1 MARKKRFG
9 FGINTL
15 INWGAS
21 VVIIGL
27 MFKILHFKGGEWMI
41 GVGLAVEAVLFF
53 IMGFLSAEEDVDWT
67 RVYPEL
73 DEDFKGELPTR
84 SVQQVQVAQPAA
96 IGNTAALDKL
106 LQDAKIDENLIGNLG
121 DGLRSFGDKVAA
133 ISKVADT
140 ATATN
145 QFADKLNAAATGA
158 SQLSHAFERAA
169 ADLQTFNESAT
180 DMQQF
185 KEQVNTFNKNLTSL
199 NSIYG
204 GMLSAM
210 NPASGNRS

>member
-1 MARKKRFG
+1 MAKRKKFG

-27 MFKILHFKGGEWMI
+27 MFKILHLKGGEWMI
-41 GVGLAVEAVLFF
+41 GIGLAVEALLFF
-53 IMGFLSAEEDVDWT
+53 VMGFMASEQEVDWT

-73 DEDFKGELPTR
+73 DESFNGELPKR
-84 SVQQVQVAQPAA
+84 STNTVAVAQPVAS
-96 IGNTAALDKL
+96 GNTAALDQL
-106 LQDAKIDENLIGNLG
+106 LKNAKIDENLIGTLG
-121 DGLRSFGDKVAA
+121 DGLRTFGDKVAS

-145 QFADKLNAAATGA
+145 EFASKLNTATAGV
-158 SQLSHAFERAA
+158 SQLSTAFEKAS
-169 ADLQTFNESAT
+169 ADLNAFNQASA

-199 NSIYG
+199 NAVYG
-204 GMLSAM
+204 NMLSAM
-210 NPASGNRS
+210 NVNRS

>member
-1 MARKKRFG
+1 MAKKKKFS

-15 INWGAS
+15 INWGAT

-41 GVGLAVEAVLFF
+41 GIGLAVEACLFF
-53 IMGFLSAEEDVDWT
+53 LMGFISAEKDVDWT

-73 DEDFKGELPTR
+73 DEDYNGELPKRTA
-84 SVQQVQVAQPAA
+84 SVAAQPVAT
-96 IGNTAALDKL
+96 GNTAALDKL

-121 DGLRSFGDKVAA
+121 DGLRTFGDKVAA

-140 ATATN
+140 ASATN
-145 QFADKLNAAATGA
+145 QFADKLNAASTGA

-169 ADLQTFNESAT
+169 ADLQTFNESAA

-185 KEQVNTFNKNLTSL
+185 KEQVSTFNKNLSSL
-199 NSIYG
+199 NAIYG
-204 GMLSAM
+204 NMLSAM
-210 NPASGNRS
+210 NTNRS

>member
-1 MARKKRFG
+1 MAKKKRFG

-15 INWGAS
+15 INWGAT

-41 GVGLAVEAVLFF
+41 GIGLAVEAFLFF
-53 IMGFLSAEEDVDWT
+53 IMGFISSEKDVDWT

-73 DEDFKGELPTR
+73 DEDFKGELPNR
-84 SVQQVQVAQPAA
+84 AAPQVVAQPTA
-96 IGNTAALDKL
+96 IGNTAALDRL
-106 LQDAKIDENLIGNLG
+106 LQNAKIDENLIGNLG

-145 QFADKLNAAATGA
+145 QFADKLNSASIGA

-169 ADLQTFNESAT
+169 SDLQTFNEASV

-185 KEQVNTFNKNLTSL
+185 KEQVGTFNKNLSSL
-199 NSIYG
+199 NAIYG
-204 GMLSAM
+204 NMLSAM
-210 NPASGNRS
+210 GANRS

>member
-1 MARKKRFG
+1 MAKKSKFG

-21 VVIIGL
+21 VVIVGL

-41 GVGLAVEAVLFF
+41 GIGLAVEALLFF
-53 IMGFLSAEEDVDWT
+53 IMGFMAAEKDVDWT

-73 DEDFKGELPTR
+73 DEEFSGELPAR
-84 SVQQVQVAQPAA
+84 SVSSVAIAQTSNT
-96 IGNTAALDKL
+96 GNTAALDVL
-106 LQDAKIDENLIGNLG
+106 LQNAKIDENLIGNLG
-121 DGLRSFGDKVAA
+121 DGLRTFSDKVAS

-140 ATATN
+140 AVATN
-145 QFADKLNAAATGA
+145 QFADKLNAASTGA

-169 ADLQTFNESAT
+169 ADLQTFNEASG

-185 KEQVNTFNKNLTSL
+185 KEQVSAFNKNLSSL
-199 NSIYG
+199 NAVYG
-204 GMLSAM
+204 NMLSAM
-210 NPASGNRS
+210 NINNRA

>member
-1 MARKKRFG
+1 MAKKSKFG
-9 FGINTL
+9 FGINTF

-27 MFKILHFKGGEWMI
+27 MFKILRWPYGDWFI
-41 GVGLAVEAVLFF
+41 AVGLIVEAILFF
-53 IMGFLSAEEDVDWT
+53 IMGFLSAEKNVDWT

-73 DEDFKGELPTR
+73 DEEFNGELPTR
-84 SVQQVQVAQPAA
+84 NTPAIAVSQPVA

-121 DGLRSFGDKVAA
+121 DGLRSFGDKVSA

-145 QFADKLNAAATGA
+145 HFADKLNAASTGA

-169 ADLQTFNESAT
+169 ADLQTFNEASA

-185 KEQVNTFNKNLTSL
+185 KEQVSTFNKNLSSL
-199 NSIYG
+199 NAIYG
-204 GMLSAM
+204 NMLSAM
-210 NPASGNRS
+210 NTNRS

>member
-1 MARKKRFG
+1 MAKKGKFG

-21 VVIIGL
+21 VVIVGL

-41 GVGLAVEAVLFF
+41 GIGLAVEALLFF
-53 IMGFLSAEEDVDWT
+53 IMGFMAAEKDVDWT

-73 DEDFKGELPTR
+73 DEEFSGDLPKR
-84 SVQQVQVAQPAA
+84 SAQSVAIAQPNNA
-96 IGNTAALDKL
+96 GNTAALDML
-106 LQDAKIDENLIGNLG
+106 LQNAKIDENLIGNLG
-121 DGLRSFGDKVAA
+121 DGLRTFSDKVAS

-140 ATATN
+140 AVATN
-145 QFADKLNAAATGA
+145 QFADKLNAASTGA

-169 ADLQTFNESAT
+169 ADLQTFNEASG

-185 KEQVNTFNKNLTSL
+185 KEQVSAFNKNLSSL
-199 NSIYG
+199 NAVYG
-204 GMLSAM
+204 NMLSAM
-210 NPASGNRS
+210 NINNRA

>member
-1 MARKKRFG
+1 MAKKKKFG
-9 FGINTL
+9 FGINTF
-15 INWGAS
+15 INWGAT

-53 IMGFLSAEEDVDWT
+53 IMGFISAEKEVDWT

-73 DEDFKGELPTR
+73 DEDYNGELPKRTA
-84 SVQQVQVAQPAA
+84 SVAAQPVA

-121 DGLRSFGDKVAA
+121 DGLRTFGDKVAA

-140 ATATN
+140 ASATN
-145 QFADKLNAAATGA
+145 QFADKLNAASIGA
-158 SQLSHAFERAA
+158 SQLSHAFDRAA
-169 ADLQTFNESAT
+169 ADLQTFNESAA

-185 KEQVNTFNKNLTSL
+185 KEQVSTFNKNLSSL
-199 NSIYG
+199 NAIYG
-204 GMLSAM
+204 NMLSAM
-210 NPASGNRS
+210 SANRS

>member
-27 MFKILHFKGGEWMI
+27 MFKILHFKGGERMI

-53 IMGFLSAEEDVDWT
+53 IMGFLSAEQDVDWT

-73 DEDFKGELPTR
+73 DEEFKGELPIR
-84 SVQQVQVAQPAA
+84 SAPAVAVNTSAGM
-96 IGNTAALDKL
+96 GNTAALDKL

-121 DGLRSFGDKVAA
+121 DGLRS
-133 ISKVADT
+133 
-140 ATATN
+140 
-145 QFADKLNAAATGA
+145 
-158 SQLSHAFERAA
+158 
-169 ADLQTFNESAT
+169 
-180 DMQQF
+180 
-185 KEQVNTFNKNLTSL
+185 
-199 NSIYG
+199 
-204 GMLSAM
+204 
-210 NPASGNRS
+210 

>member
-1 MARKKRFG
+1 
-9 FGINTL
+9 
-15 INWGAS
+15 
-21 VVIIGL
+21 
-27 MFKILHFKGGEWMI
+27 MFKILYLPGGEWMI
-41 GVGLAVEAVLFF
+41 GIGLAVEAVLFF
-53 IMGFLSAEEDVDWT
+53 IMGFLSAEQDVDWT

-73 DEDFKGELPTR
+73 DEDYRGELPTR
-84 SVQQVQVAQPAA
+84 STSQAVSLPAA
-96 IGNTAALDKL
+96 VGNTAALDKL

-121 DGLRSFGDKVAA
+121 DGLRTFGDKVAA

-185 KEQVNTFNKNLTSL
+185 KEQVNTFNKNLSSL
-199 NSIYG
+199 NAIYG
-204 GMLSAM
+204 NMLSAM
-210 NPASGNRS
+210 NPNAGNRS

>member
-1 MARKKRFG
+1 MSKKKKFS

-15 INWGAS
+15 INWGAT

-41 GVGLAVEAVLFF
+41 GIGLAVEACLFF
-53 IMGFLSAEEDVDWT
+53 IMGFVSSEKDVDWT

-73 DEDFKGELPTR
+73 DEDYKGEPHSRVVTPNTTT
-84 SVQQVQVAQPAA
+84 SVST
-96 IGNTAALDKL
+96 GNTAALDAL
-106 LQDAKIDENLIGNLG
+106 LQNAKIDENLIANLG
-121 DGLRSFGDKVAA
+121 DGLRVFGDKVAS

-140 ATATN
+140 AVATN
-145 QFADKLNAAATGA
+145 QFADKLNSASEGAA
-158 SQLSHAFERAA
+158 QLSSAFERAS
-169 ADLQTFNESAT
+169 ADLKAFNEASV

-185 KEQVNTFNKNLTSL
+185 KEQVGAFNKNLSSL
-199 NSIYG
+199 NAVYG

-210 NPASGNRS
+210 GHNRA

>member
-1 MARKKRFG
+1 MARKTKFG
-9 FGINTL
+9 FSINTF
-15 INWGAS
+15 INWGAT

-27 MFKILHFKGGEWMI
+27 MFKILHFKYGEWLI
-41 GVGLAVEAVLFF
+41 GVGLAVEALLFF
-53 IMGFLSAEEDVDWT
+53 IMGFMAAEKEVDWT

-73 DEDFKGELPTR
+73 DEEYAGELPKR
-84 SVQQVQVAQPAA
+84 SGPIAAPTQPVAT
-96 IGNTAALDKL
+96 GNTAALDKL

-121 DGLRSFGDKVAA
+121 EGLRTFSDKVAS

-145 QFADKLNAAATGA
+145 QFADKLNAASTGA

-169 ADLQTFNESAT
+169 ADLQTFNEASA

-185 KEQVNTFNKNLTSL
+185 KEQVSTFNKNLSSL
-199 NSIYG
+199 NAVYG
-204 GMLSAM
+204 NMLSAM
-210 NPASGNRS
+210 NINNRP

>member
-1 MARKKRFG
+1 MAKKKKFG

-15 INWGAS
+15 INWGAT

-41 GVGLAVEAVLFF
+41 GIGLAVEALLFF
-53 IMGFLSAEEDVDWT
+53 VMGFMAAEKEVDWT

-73 DEDFKGELPTR
+73 DEEFAGELPKR
-84 SVQQVQVAQPAA
+84 SVAVQAQPVAT
-96 IGNTAALDKL
+96 GNTAALDKL

-121 DGLRSFGDKVAA
+121 DGLRAFGDKVAA
-133 ISKVADT
+133 ISTVADT
-140 ATATN
+140 AAATN
-145 QFADKLNAAATGA
+145 QFADKLNSASTGA

-169 ADLQTFNESAT
+169 ADLQTFNESAA

-185 KEQVNTFNKNLTSL
+185 KEQVSTFNKNLSSL
-199 NSIYG
+199 NAIYG
-204 GMLSAM
+204 NMLSAM
-210 NPASGNRS
+210 SPNRS

>member
-1 MARKKRFG
+1 MARKRKFK

-15 INWGAS
+15 INWGAT

-41 GVGLAVEAVLFF
+41 GIGLAVEALLFF
-53 IMGFLSAEEDVDWT
+53 IMGFLASESEVDWT

-73 DEDFKGELPTR
+73 DEDYNGELPKAGAR
-84 SVQQVQVAQPAA
+84 PAIAAAPAA
-96 IGNTAALDKL
+96 TGNTAALDKL

-121 DGLRSFGDKVAA
+121 DGLRTFSDKVAS

-145 QFADKLNAAATGA
+145 LFADKLNAASAGA
-158 SQLSHAFERAA
+158 ANLSSAFDRAA
-169 ADLQTFNESAT
+169 ADLKTFNESST

-185 KEQVNTFNKNLTSL
+185 KEQVSTFNKNLASL
-199 NSIYG
+199 NAIYG
-204 GMLSAM
+204 NMLSAM
-210 NPASGNRS
+210 NPNKS

>member
-1 MARKKRFG
+1 MSRKRKFG

-41 GVGLAVEAVLFF
+41 GIGLAVEAILFF
-53 IMGFLSAEEDVDWT
+53 IMGFMSSEKDVDWT

-73 DEDFKGELPTR
+73 DEEYKGELAAR
-84 SVQQVQVAQPAA
+84 SNVVPALVPPVST
-96 IGNTAALDKL
+96 GNTAALDKL

-121 DGLRSFGDKVAA
+121 DGLRVFGDKVAA
-133 ISKVADT
+133 ISQVADT
-140 ATATN
+140 STATH
-145 QFADKLNAAATGA
+145 QFAEKLNAASIGA
-158 SQLSHAFERAA
+158 SHLSQAFERAA
-169 ADLQTFNESAT
+169 SDLQTFNEASV

-185 KEQVNTFNKNLTSL
+185 KEQVSTFNKNLSSL
-199 NSIYG
+199 NAIYG
-204 GMLSAM
+204 NMLSAM
-210 NPASGNRS
+210 GSNNRS

>member
-1 MARKKRFG
+1 MARKKKFK

-15 INWGAS
+15 INWGAT

-27 MFKILHFKGGEWMI
+27 MFKILHFPYGNWMI
-41 GVGLAVEAVLFF
+41 GIGLAVEALLFF
-53 IMGFLSAEEDVDWT
+53 IMGFLAAEEEVDWT

-73 DEDFKGELPTR
+73 DEEYSGELPSR
-84 SVQQVQVAQPAA
+84 SVQVNQVAQPIA

-121 DGLRSFGDKVAA
+121 DGLRSFGDKVSA
-133 ISKVADT
+133 ISKVSDT

-145 QFADKLNAAATGA
+145 QFADKLNAASTGA
-158 SQLSHAFERAA
+158 AQLSHAFERAA
-169 ADLQTFNESAT
+169 ADLQTFNESSA

-185 KEQVNTFNKNLTSL
+185 KEQVSTFNKNLASL
-199 NSIYG
+199 NAIYG
-204 GMLSAM
+204 NMLSAM
-210 NPASGNRS
+210 NTTGNRS

>member
-1 MARKKRFG
+1 MARKKKFG
-9 FGINTL
+9 FGINTF
-15 INWGAS
+15 INWGAT

-27 MFKILHFKGGEWMI
+27 MFKILYWPYGEWFIAI
-41 GVGLAVEAVLFF
+41 GLSVEALLFF
-53 IMGFLSAEEDVDWT
+53 VMGFMSAEKDVDWT

-73 DEDFKGELPTR
+73 DEDFNGELPKR
-84 SVQQVQVAQPAA
+84 SAVAAVAQPVAV
-96 IGNTAALDKL
+96 GNTAALDKL

-121 DGLRSFGDKVAA
+121 DGLRAFGEKVSA

-145 QFADKLNAAATGA
+145 QFADKLNAASTGA

-169 ADLQTFNESAT
+169 ADLQTFNEASG

-185 KEQVNTFNKNLTSL
+185 KEQVSTFNKNLTSL
-199 NSIYG
+199 NAIYG
-204 GMLSAM
+204 NMLSAM
-210 NPASGNRS
+210 NTNRS

>member
-1 MARKKRFG
+1 MARKKKFG

-15 INWGAS
+15 INWGAT

-41 GVGLAVEAVLFF
+41 GIGLAVEALLFF
-53 IMGFLSAEEDVDWT
+53 IMGFMAGEKDVDWT

-73 DEDFKGELPTR
+73 DEDFNGELPKR
-84 SVQQVQVAQPAA
+84 SGVAAVAQPVTAV
-96 IGNTAALDKL
+96 GNTAALDKL

-121 DGLRSFGDKVAA
+121 DGLRTFGDKVAA

-145 QFADKLNAAATGA
+145 QFADKLNAASTGA

-169 ADLQTFNESAT
+169 ADLQTFNEASG

-185 KEQVNTFNKNLTSL
+185 KEQVSTFNKNLTSL
-199 NSIYG
+199 NAIYG
-204 GMLSAM
+204 NMLSAM
-210 NPASGNRS
+210 NANRS

>member
-1 MARKKRFG
+1 MAAKKKFG

-41 GVGLAVEAVLFF
+41 GIGLAVEALLFF
-53 IMGFLSAEEDVDWT
+53 VMGFMSAEKDVDWT

-73 DEDFKGELPTR
+73 DEEFNGELPKR
-84 SVQQVQVAQPAA
+84 STQAIAVAQPAS

-121 DGLRSFGDKVAA
+121 DGLRTFSDKVAS

-140 ATATN
+140 AAATN
-145 QFADKLNAAATGA
+145 QFADKLNAASTGA

-169 ADLQTFNESAT
+169 ADLQTFNESSA

-185 KEQVNTFNKNLTSL
+185 KEQVSTFNKNLASL
-199 NSIYG
+199 NAIYG
-204 GMLSAM
+204 NMLSAM
-210 NPASGNRS
+210 NPTSRS

>member
-1 MARKKRFG
+1 MARKKKFG
-9 FGINTL
+9 FGINTF
-15 INWGAS
+15 INWGAT

-27 MFKILHFKGGEWMI
+27 MFKILYWPYGEWFIAI
-41 GVGLAVEAVLFF
+41 GLSVEALLFF
-53 IMGFLSAEEDVDWT
+53 VMGFMAAEKDVDWT

-73 DEDFKGELPTR
+73 DEEFNGELPKR
-84 SVQQVQVAQPAA
+84 NAVSAVAQPVAV
-96 IGNTAALDKL
+96 GNTAALDKL

-121 DGLRSFGDKVAA
+121 DGLRTFSDKVSA

-145 QFADKLNAAATGA
+145 QFADKLNAASTGA

-169 ADLQTFNESAT
+169 ADLQTFNEASG

-185 KEQVNTFNKNLTSL
+185 KEQVSTFNKNLSSL
-199 NSIYG
+199 NAIYG
-204 GMLSAM
+204 NMLSAM
-210 NPASGNRS
+210 NTNRS